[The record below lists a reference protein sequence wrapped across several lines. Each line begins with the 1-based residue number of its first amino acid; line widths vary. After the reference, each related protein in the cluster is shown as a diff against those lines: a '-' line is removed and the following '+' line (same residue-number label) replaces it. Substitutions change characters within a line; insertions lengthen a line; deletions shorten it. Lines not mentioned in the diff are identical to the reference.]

1 MIMAQ
6 EWNIRQRGH
15 ECSIC
20 GCAFEDKQ
28 KVVSLLREVESS
40 YERMDCCKA
49 CWKKL
54 ERDWEPFS
62 LWDGVYHAPKPAE
75 IKQEPVKKD
84 TAESLLRK
92 LIALEDPAMLN
103 VVYVLAVMLER
114 GKQLVERDAKP
125 HESGGILRVYEH
137 KNTGDTFVVLD
148 PRLRLDK
155 LAIVQQQVV
164 ALLSGTQTLGETEE
178 KESGEGSQESGGG
191 DQESGAR
198 NQESGGRN
206 QESGARNQE
215 SGGGDKSDQS
225 DQSGQ
230 STDVSTPSTESDA
243 PDKPQL

>member
-1 MIMAQ
+1 MAQ
-6 EWNIRQRGH
+6 EWNIRHRGH

-28 KVVSLLREVESS
+28 KVVSLLREVEHS
-40 YERMDCCKA
+40 YERMDCCKE

-62 LWDGVYHAPKPAE
+62 LWDGVYHVPKPAE

-84 TAESLLRK
+84 TAESLLRN

-114 GKQLVERDAKP
+114 GKQLVERDTKP
-125 HESGGILRVYEH
+125 HESGGILRVYEC
-137 KNTGDTFVVLD
+137 KKSGDTFVVLD

-164 ALLSGTQTLGETEE
+164 ALLSGTQTLVEE
-178 KESGEGSQESGGG
+178 KSEDVEVENKSSEESV
-191 DQESGAR
+191 A
-198 NQESGGRN
+198 
-206 QESGARNQE
+206 
-215 SGGGDKSDQS
+215 
-225 DQSGQ
+225 
-230 STDVSTPSTESDA
+230 STVSTSSTLSTMSTPPS
-243 PDKPQL
+243 